1 MCRGEGVPGRPACG
15 PAPGAHI
22 SGPGTL
28 ESLFKTLKGELAKE
42 RTYETREKAKQDIF
56 KYIELYHNTQRMHSS
71 LGYMAPC
78 DLERGV
84 V

>member
-28 ESLFKTLKGELAKE
+28 ESFFRTLKGELVKE
-42 RTYETREKAKQDIF
+42 RTYETRGKARQDIF
-56 KYIELYHNTQRMHSS
+56 KHIELYHNTQRMHSS
-71 LGYMAPC
+71 LGYKAPC